1 MRWAHSTALGPLSSV
16 TGHHACDIRPGG
28 SPSIR
33 AEPPSIFQDLDVSSQ
48 AAPSNGVPC
57 HPSQPTITISP
68 RTRRSM
74 ALIEAD
80 SHAIRLELADK
91 VQSRKATK
99 GKYDRYLEAYISWW
113 DANQRQA
120 VRSDMSRVAIPAL
133 PVTVAKAVLFLK
145 YESTR
150 EKKVRVFILCSIL

>member
-1 MRWAHSTALGPLSSV
+1 MALGPLSSV
-16 TGHHACDIRPGG
+16 TVHRACDVCPGG
-28 SPSIR
+28 SLSIR
-33 AEPPSIFQDLDVSSQ
+33 AKPPSIFQNLDVSSQ
-48 AAPSNGVPC
+48 ATPSNGVPC
-57 HPSQPTITISP
+57 HPSQPTIIITP
-68 RTRRSM
+68 CTQQSM

-80 SHAIRLELADK
+80 SHAIHLKLADK
-91 VQSRKATK
+91 VQSRKVTK